1 MERNS
6 IMPRRGPTLG
16 DPTDFSYR
24 INKVTKIVDGDTIDV
39 LLDMGFDIKYQS
51 RVRLF
56 GIDTPES
63 RTRNK
68 EEKVRGLLSK
78 SYLKD
83 AIKKAK
89 KLTIKTHKG
98 SETGKF
104 GRILGEVFAD
114 GVNLNLKMCREGY
127 AVQYYGQ
134 NKSLVEADL
143 SRLIRVFVNNFESHK
158 RSVK

>member
-1 MERNS
+1 
-6 IMPRRGPTLG
+6 MPRRGPALG

-24 INKVTKIVDGDTIDV
+24 INKITKIVDGDTIDV

-78 SYLKD
+78 AYLKQ
-83 AIKKAK
+83 ALKKAK

-114 GVNLNLKMCREGY
+114 GVNLNLKMCTEGY
-127 AVQYYGQ
+127 AVQYYGP
-134 NKSLVEADL
+134 NKSLVEAEHIKNKKK
-143 SRLIRVFVNNFESHK
+143 LIK
-158 RSVK
+158 KGILKA

>member
-1 MERNS
+1 
-6 IMPRRGPTLG
+6 MPRKGPSLG

-24 INKVTKIVDGDTIDV
+24 INKVTKVVDGDTIDV
-39 LLDMGFDIKYQS
+39 LLDMGFDIKYKS

-56 GIDTPES
+56 GIDSPES

-78 SYLKD
+78 VYLKD

-104 GRILGEVFAD
+104 GRILGEIFAD
-114 GVNLNLKMCREGY
+114 GINLNLKMCTEGY

-134 NKSLVEADL
+134 NKSLVEAEHMKNKNK
-143 SRLIRVFVNNFESHK
+143 LIRK
-158 RSVK
+158 GILK

>member
-1 MERNS
+1 MAK
-6 IMPRRGPTLG
+6 RGPTLG

-39 LLDMGFDIKYQS
+39 LLDMGFDIKYSS

-68 EEKVRGLLSK
+68 EEKVRGLISK
-78 SYLKD
+78 EYLKN

-104 GRILGEVFAD
+104 GRILGEIFAD
-114 GVNLNLKMCREGY
+114 GVNLNLKMCEEGY

-134 NKSLVEADL
+134 NKSLVESEHKKNKAK
-143 SRLIRVFVNNFESHK
+143 LIK
-158 RSVK
+158 KGILKA